1 MTRIRLAAP
10 LQEELLGG
18 GLPPRHHFRGD
29 LIGVT
34 VGQACGARD
43 DAHHLRGQATEIF
56 ACLLVRD
63 LVELA
68 ELPLAGEACSLGL
81 QVGRRVAGQT
91 CGLIRL
97 RIGQPR
103 VEVVVDEQAPHV
115 VVGVVADELL
125 DVDAAVAKRAAFPVG
140 LGDLRLDGDDAL
152 ETRLEVVGAAHL
164 ASSSSISRPTD
175 RSRAAASTRAAAA
188 ASWTATPTDL
198 YRVI

>member
-1 MTRIRLAAP
+1 M
-10 LQEELLGG
+10 
-18 GLPPRHHFRGD
+18 
-29 LIGVT
+29 T

-152 ETRLEVVGAAHL
+152 ETRLEGRWCC
-164 ASSSSISRPTD
+164 SSRFLQLDLPTD
-175 RSRAAASTRAAAA
+175 RPFPCRREHQGRSGSVLDGHA
-188 ASWTATPTDL
+188 D
-198 YRVI
+198 